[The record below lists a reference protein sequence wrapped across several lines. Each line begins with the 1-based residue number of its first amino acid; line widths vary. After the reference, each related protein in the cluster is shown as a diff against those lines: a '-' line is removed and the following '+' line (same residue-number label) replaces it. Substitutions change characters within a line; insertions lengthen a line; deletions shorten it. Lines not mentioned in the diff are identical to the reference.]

1 MYSWLKLLGALLLLV
16 SLAFPMSTC
25 SHYEDA
31 EGRRV
36 RVAEGEAPPEGVRKV
51 ISEEYALE
59 DFHPDDPGD
68 WLRIF
73 AFAWPLLAFG
83 ALRLRRRGRVALAI
97 RIAEPLLIGGS
108 ILAVDFISTFLA
120 DSRATGAYLAFA
132 ALGLYAIATVWEDL
146 IVYREWKAPR
156 T

>member
-1 MYSWLKLLGALLLLV
+1 
-16 SLAFPMSTC
+16 
-25 SHYEDA
+25 
-31 EGRRV
+31 
-36 RVAEGEAPPEGVRKV
+36 
-51 ISEEYALE
+51 
-59 DFHPDDPGD
+59 
-68 WLRIF
+68 
-73 AFAWPLLAFG
+73 
-83 ALRLRRRGRVALAI
+83 
-97 RIAEPLLIGGS
+97 LLIGGS

>member
-68 WLRIF
+68 WVRAV

-108 ILAVDFISTFLA
+108 FLA